1 MPSMKFYRN
10 LGFALCIVTMITLV
24 AFSLGK
30 LKLTYMLVI
39 NVSIIIIEM
48 ILLLLMILKVI
59 KNKVMVDILSSKVM
73 IPKGKF
79 SDTQIRADK
88 YIFNE
93 PITSTNPMR
102 KSIFRICIEL
112 TEKLIEPLEFSV
124 VRILER
130 EISEQK
136 LDATHYFI
144 EGTHILHINVYPREK
159 LNFKFNRDLNAKLF
173 SVDEF
178 YTP

>member
-1 MPSMKFYRN
+1 MKFYRN
-10 LGFALCIVTMITLV
+10 LGFALWIVAMATLV
-24 AFSLGK
+24 ALNFGK
-30 LKLTYMLVI
+30 LKLTYMIVI

-48 ILLLLMILKVI
+48 ILLLLMIRKVT
-59 KNKVMVDILSSKVM
+59 KNKVVADVLSSKVM

-79 SDTQIRADK
+79 IDTQIRADK

-136 LDATHYFI
+136 LDAGHYFI

-173 SVDEF
+173 SVDEL

>member
-1 MPSMKFYRN
+1 MPSIKFYRN
-10 LGFALCIVTMITLV
+10 LGFALWVVTIIILV
-24 AFSLGK
+24 ASGLGK
-30 LKLTYMLVI
+30 LKLTYMIVI
-39 NVSIIIIEM
+39 NASIIIIEM
-48 ILLLLMILKVI
+48 ILLLLMIRKVI
-59 KNKVMVDILSSKVM
+59 KNRVVADVLSSKVM

-93 PITSTNPMR
+93 PIMSTNPMR

-112 TEKLIEPLEFSV
+112 TEKLIDPLEFSI

-130 EISEQK
+130 ETSEQK
-136 LDATHYFI
+136 LDATHCFI
-144 EGTHILHINVYPREK
+144 ERDHILHINEYPREK
-159 LNFKFNRDLNAKLF
+159 LNFKFNRDLNAKIF
-173 SVDEF
+173 SVDQF

>member
-1 MPSMKFYRN
+1 
-10 LGFALCIVTMITLV
+10 
-24 AFSLGK
+24 
-30 LKLTYMLVI
+30 
-39 NVSIIIIEM
+39 
-48 ILLLLMILKVI
+48 
-59 KNKVMVDILSSKVM
+59 VM

-79 SDTQIRADK
+79 IETQIRADK

-93 PITSTNPMR
+93 HITSTNPMR

-124 VRILER
+124 VRILEQK
-130 EISEQK
+130 ISDQK
-136 LDATHYFI
+136 VDVDHYLI
-144 EGTHILHINVYPREK
+144 EGTHILHINVYPKEK